1 MKSNKSPSSLYQTQR
16 SNTSM
21 QSNNSEAS
29 SSLSSSNIV
38 QYGPLQVRL
47 CRRPAPTIAT
57 GRRSKHLVLI
67 GEEAVKREKRRE
79 KNREAA
85 RKLKEKRQC
94 IEDELS
100 QKLQELQGEHI
111 NLQNYLQQLQQR
123 KTNLQEKVNNSGID
137 PLINLLSKEHQDF
150 TLRFEEYIN
159 DLDLFDESIENNFNF
174 DFDTHSNSMIDD

>member
-1 MKSNKSPSSLYQTQR
+1 
-16 SNTSM
+16 M
-21 QSNNSEAS
+21 QSNDSDAS
-29 SSLSSSNIV
+29 SSLSSSNII
-38 QYGPLQVRL
+38 QYGPIQVRL

-67 GEEAVKREKRRE
+67 GAEAAKREKRRE

-94 IEDELS
+94 IEYGLS

-123 KTNLQEKVNNSGID
+123 KTNLQEKVNNFGID
-137 PLINLLSKEHQDF
+137 PLIDLLSKENQDF
-150 TLRFEEYIN
+150 TLLFEECID
-159 DLDLFDESIENNFNF
+159 DLDLLDESVENTF
-174 DFDTHSNSMIDD
+174 DFAFDFETHSKSMKND